1 MTEEE
6 EGLPEFASKCT
17 TEELMQLRRDFDA
30 AIAPT
35 HPHPLAPRRG
45 LPAKIA
51 AVCARPIDLLRDAVN
66 GCIQGQC
73 GRGKAASKSAAEEE
87 QQPAPKPS
95 SVPEAK
101 RNVAVPRKD
110 ATMRKHKHHTSIV
123 QSLFEE
129 RKSENE

>member
-30 AIAPT
+30 AIVPT

-73 GRGKAASKSAAEEE
+73 GRGRGGAAAKGAKGAAAEEE
-87 QQPAPKPS
+87 EQKAPLP
-95 SVPEAK
+95 VPTSR
-101 RNVAVPRKD
+101 RNVAVP
-110 ATMRKHKHHTSIV
+110 TMRKHKQPTSIV
-123 QSLFEE
+123 EE
-129 RKSENE
+129 RKSATE